1 MTHDCQS
8 AIELLAQDLHGRVA
22 PGDAVWLAEHL
33 QECAACRQAEAD
45 QRATEELLRTWPHV
59 PHDPERAL
67 VAIRATIA
75 RDRAG
80 GAPRQWPRPAFAFA
94 VALVVMAVVLL
105 AVPWRRSPAPPPAA
119 GTASRPTA
127 VATTPPR
134 TARSSRGA
142 VAPAPSLRPPRKP
155 ASLATHSA
163 SRTARRSEPRSVR
176 QTRQPALPVAPTPD
190 QSGQGAA
197 VAPAELARFFAVA
210 PPPEPEPSGYAVET
224 ATGVAADGT
233 PFVVVTVTDLA
244 SAALVAQTIER
255 AEPTAAPDPK
265 GLDDDARPLGG
276 VRDDV
281 PPRSGQAGK
290 GGWI

>member
-1 MTHDCQS
+1 
-8 AIELLAQDLHGRVA
+8 
-22 PGDAVWLAEHL
+22 
-33 QECAACRQAEAD
+33 
-45 QRATEELLRTWPHV
+45 
-59 PHDPERAL
+59 
-67 VAIRATIA
+67 
-75 RDRAG
+75 
-80 GAPRQWPRPAFAFA
+80 
-94 VALVVMAVVLL
+94 
-105 AVPWRRSPAPPPAA
+105 
-119 GTASRPTA
+119 
-127 VATTPPR
+127 
-134 TARSSRGA
+134 
-142 VAPAPSLRPPRKP
+142 
-155 ASLATHSA
+155 
-163 SRTARRSEPRSVR
+163 VR

-265 GLDDDARPLGG
+265 SLDDDARPLGG